1 MRDLRL
7 LDKARV
13 IDPKLLAFSKGW
25 PGDYS
30 CGMFVFASPTDGKAL
45 RCIAAAGEDWDHV
58 SVSRGDRIP
67 DWTEM
72 EAVARLFFKPDEYAM
87 QLHVPKNDHI
97 NFHPFCLHW
106 WRPQNVPIPL
116 PPSDLVWLEKMGR

>member
-13 IDPKLLAFSKGW
+13 TDPKMLEWSGGH
-25 PGDYS
+25 PGDAT
-30 CGMFVFASPTDGKAL
+30 CGLFVFASPTDGKPL
-45 RCIAAAGEDWDHV
+45 RCIAAQGEGWDHV
-58 SVSRGDRIP
+58 SVSRADRMP

-72 EAVARLFFKPDEYAM
+72 EAIAKLFFKRDEYAM
-87 QLHVPKNDHI
+87 QLQVPQNDHI

-106 WRPQNVPIPL
+106 WRPIDTPIPL
-116 PPSDLVWLEKMGR
+116 PPSYMVGPR